1 MSVEMMI
8 ALGSAGAAAA
18 IAFGAVG
25 SALGTGAAG
34 MAAIGAWKKC
44 YAQNKAAPFQLLVF
58 IGAPLTQTIYGMI
71 LMNNIIG
78 KLGIESYFSKDVI
91 TKAKEAATAAAA
103 TTPDVIAAGPDW
115 LTHVPAETLAS
126 GQAALVMGASAWPA
140 MLMAGVIGGIAMG
153 TSAWMQGRAGAAGSH
168 ALAETG
174 QGFANYL
181 MTLGVV
187 ETVALFVMVFIG
199 ATLG

>member
-1 MSVEMMI
+1 MSIEMMV
-8 ALGSAGAAAA
+8 ALGSAGGAAA

-44 YAQNKAAPFQLLVF
+44 YAQGKAAPFQLLVF

-71 LMNNIIG
+71 LMKNIVA
-78 KLGIESYFSKDVI
+78 KLSLTSYLSKEVV
-91 TKAKEAATAAAA
+91 EAAKTAAEAA
-103 TTPDVIAAGPDW
+103 PATVSGVVTAAPDW
-115 LTHVPAETLAS
+115 LAYVPAETLTAAN
-126 GQAALVMGASAWPA
+126 AALAAGAASWPA
-140 MLMAGVIGGIAMG
+140 MLMAGLIGGAAMG
-153 TSAWMQGRAGAAGSH
+153 TSAWMQGRAGAAGSD